1 MNLPATAQEPT
12 MPIVETRHGRL
23 RGSLHQGIAAF
34 KGIPYAA
41 PPVGALRWRPPADPL
56 RWSGVRDAIDYGP
69 WAPQR
74 SSTLDGVMGA
84 EQAAQSEDC
93 LTLNLWSPGLDQTRR
108 PVMVWIHGGSFA
120 RGSGGQ
126 GLFEGHALSRHG
138 DLVVVT
144 LNYRLGVFGFS
155 HLATA
160 TAGAVPATGNE
171 GLLDQI
177 KALQWVQDNIE
188 HFGGDPH
195 NVTLFGES
203 AGAMAIGALLTSPAA
218 RGLFHKAILQSG
230 ACHSFATLASAP
242 LLGEALLKATGL
254 DADRLCMA
262 STAELLLAQQSI
274 EHGQVEGY
282 PLARIGG
289 LPFRPVV
296 DGTVLPVRPYA
307 AIEAGVAAGIPLMV
321 GTTADEWRLFGAL
334 QPAITGLSE
343 ANLFKRLGYFIDHAQ
358 LPALVDSY
366 RQTLVARG
374 IEPTPPELFMAIQT
388 DRVFRI
394 PALRLLERQQPH
406 EHRLYSYLFDWKSP
420 AAGGALGA
428 CHAIELAYV
437 FGTHTK
443 PGAAGFFGT
452 GAAADALARQC
463 MSAWSAFA
471 RNGDPGW
478 PAYDSE
484 QRATMILGER
494 CRSEQAPFDRERAAW
509 ESIDDLALGSLA

>member
-1 MNLPATAQEPT
+1 
-12 MPIVETRHGRL
+12 
-23 RGSLHQGIAAF
+23 GSLHQGIAAF

-93 LTLNLWSPGLDQTRR
+93 LTLNLWSPGLDQVRR

-307 AIEAGVAAGIPLMV
+307 AIEAGVAAGIRA
-321 GTTADEWRLFGAL
+321 GHRRNWWR
-334 QPAITGLSE
+334 S
-343 ANLFKRLGYFIDHAQ
+343 
-358 LPALVDSY
+358 
-366 RQTLVARG
+366 
-374 IEPTPPELFMAIQT
+374 
-388 DRVFRI
+388 
-394 PALRLLERQQPH
+394 
-406 EHRLYSYLFDWKSP
+406 
-420 AAGGALGA
+420 
-428 CHAIELAYV
+428 
-437 FGTHTK
+437 
-443 PGAAGFFGT
+443 
-452 GAAADALARQC
+452 
-463 MSAWSAFA
+463 
-471 RNGDPGW
+471 
-478 PAYDSE
+478 
-484 QRATMILGER
+484 
-494 CRSEQAPFDRERAAW
+494 
-509 ESIDDLALGSLA
+509 

>member
-1 MNLPATAQEPT
+1 

-93 LTLNLWSPGLDQTRR
+93 LTLNLWSPGLDQVRR

-452 GAAADALARQC
+452 GAAADALARRC

-494 CRSEQAPFDRERAAW
+494 CRSEQAPFERERAAW